1 MMAGMMTTLGH
12 GMHIRPALP
21 GEAALVAGV
30 LQAAAAG
37 QRERGQAQWAPRDV
51 AEAAVGPHVRAGL
64 YHLAFDGA
72 TAVGVFRLQLE
83 DPDFWPDVPEGGA
96 AYVHKMAVV
105 PARQRQGIA
114 PALLGH
120 ACMLARAQG
129 RRLLRLD
136 CMSGWP
142 GLRGVYE
149 GFGFRFHSH
158 WRVGDLLFDRFE
170 YPLGEG

>member
-1 MMAGMMTTLGH
+1 MTARTEH
-12 GMHIRPALP
+12 GMNIRAALP
-21 GEAALVAGV
+21 AETALVAGV

-37 QRERGQAQWAPRDV
+37 QRERGQAQWAPHDV
-51 AEAAVGPHVRAGL
+51 DEATVGPHVRAGL
-64 YHLAFDGA
+64 YHLALDGPA
-72 TAVGVFRLQLE
+72 AVGVFRLELE
-83 DPDFWPDVPEGGA
+83 DPDFWPDMPEGSA

-120 ACMLARAQG
+120 ACALARLQG
-129 RRLLRLD
+129 RRFLRLD

-142 GLRGVYE
+142 GLRRVYE

-158 WRVGDLLFDRFE
+158 WRMGGSLFDRFE
-170 YPLGEG
+170 YPLRED